1 MMLDEAF
8 DISESANSYALPIDY
23 SSEYNEVHENPE
35 DYGWF
40 NTGSASFL
48 VIEGTTIR
56 VQTSTTGER
65 AEFTTRIPLYA
76 YLNPT
81 RTFVLDSR
89 SEKAHFQIGPSPIM
103 INRNVGDIVVIEI
116 DG

>member
-1 MMLDEAF
+1 MLDEAF
-8 DISESANSYALPIDY
+8 DISESADSYALPIDY
-23 SSEYNEVHENPE
+23 SSEYNSVHESPE

-56 VQTSTTGER
+56 VQTFTTGEE
-65 AEFTTRIPLYA
+65 AEFTTQIPLYA

-81 RTFVLDSR
+81 KTFVLDSR

>member
-1 MMLDEAF
+1 MLDEAF
-8 DISESANSYALPIDY
+8 DISENSDSYALPTDY
-23 SSEYNEVHENPE
+23 SSEYNSVHESPQE
-35 DYGWF
+35 YGWF

-48 VIEGTTIR
+48 VIEGTKIR
-56 VQTSTTGER
+56 VRTSTTGEE
-65 AEFTTRIPLYA
+65 AKFTTRIPLYA

-103 INRNVGDIVVIEI
+103 ININVGDIIVIEI